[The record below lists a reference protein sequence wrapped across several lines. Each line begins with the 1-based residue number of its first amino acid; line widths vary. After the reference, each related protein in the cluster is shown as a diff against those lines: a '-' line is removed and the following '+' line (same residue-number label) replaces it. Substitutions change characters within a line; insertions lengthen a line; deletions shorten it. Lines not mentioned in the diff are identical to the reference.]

1 MPPGQESCQRP
12 STNSAG
18 RPLNEATINV
28 LTKPECSHL
37 AVGHSSTCKSDE
49 KPDVVAAFLEEARRR
64 NWTPPAAGSVPA
76 PVRIET
82 ASPAP
87 SKPRPKQKPKRKR
100 VRAGS
105 ESEGEPSGG
114 DSSSGDEDGD
124 KGKDL
129 LHKLF
134 GDGGEL

>member
-1 MPPGQESCQRP
+1 MLLLSTKRYGQSALELYNTGTWAWEWAAWGHMVKHTSPYFSPPGY
-12 STNSAG
+12 
-18 RPLNEATINV
+18 
-28 LTKPECSHL
+28 
-37 AVGHSSTCKSDE
+37 
-49 KPDVVAAFLEEARRR
+49 F
-64 NWTPPAAGSVPA
+64 PA
-76 PVRIET
+76 PVIIET
-82 ASPAP
+82 AGSAP
-87 SKPRPKQKPKRKR
+87 SKPRSKPKPKRKR